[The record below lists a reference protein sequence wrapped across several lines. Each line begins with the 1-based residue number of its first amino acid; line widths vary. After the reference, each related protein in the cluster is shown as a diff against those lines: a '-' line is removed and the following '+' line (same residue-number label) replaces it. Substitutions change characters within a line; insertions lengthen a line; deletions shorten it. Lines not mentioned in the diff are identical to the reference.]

1 MIELQ
6 HISKLY
12 EVGGQPIYA
21 LRDMSETIQSG
32 EYVAIVGPSG
42 SGKSTLLNIIGCLLR
57 PSSGA
62 YVLEGQDVSQLDD
75 HALSHVRQHNIG
87 FIFQSFHLLP
97 RLTALGNVALPMVF
111 AGVPLAERH
120 ARALEALESVGLA
133 DRAQHRPSQLSVGQR
148 QRTVIARAIIMH
160 PKLLLADEPTGNLDT
175 SSGQQVM
182 ELLELLNRQGLTLL
196 VVSHDPN
203 VARRAKRVLVL
214 ADGQIVKR
222 LTGAEFP
229 GSAMPFPQGKTKEDE
244 TPRC

>member
-12 EVGGQPIYA
+12 EVGGQTIYA
-21 LRDMSETIQSG
+21 LRDTSETIQSG

-62 YVLEGQDVSQLDD
+62 YVLEGQDISQLDD
-75 HALSHVRQHNIG
+75 QALSHVRQHNIG
-87 FIFQSFHLLP
+87 FIFQSFHLVP

-111 AGVPLAERH
+111 AGVPSAERE
-120 ARALEALESVGLA
+120 ARALEALDSVGLA

-160 PKLLLADEPTGNLDT
+160 PKVLLADEPTGNLDT
-175 SSGQQVM
+175 GSGQQVM

-196 VVSHDPN
+196 VVTHDPN
-203 VARRAKRVLVL
+203 VARRAKRVLML
-214 ADGQIVKR
+214 ADGRIEKR
-222 LTGAEFP
+222 LSRSEFP
-229 GSAMPFPQGKTKEDE
+229 ESTMPYPQGSTREDDAS
-244 TPRC
+244 RC

>member
-21 LRDMSETIQSG
+21 LRDASETIQSG
-32 EYVAIVGPSG
+32 EYVAMVGPSG

-57 PSSGA
+57 PTSGS

-75 HALSHVRQHNIG
+75 QSLSHVRQHNIG

-97 RLTALGNVALPMVF
+97 RLTALGNVSLPMVF
-111 AGVPLAERH
+111 AGVPASERR
-120 ARALEALESVGLA
+120 ARALEALESVGLS

-148 QRTVIARAIIMH
+148 QRTVIARAIIMR

-175 SSGQQVM
+175 GSGQQVM
-182 ELLELLNRQGLTLL
+182 ELLESLNAQGLTLL
-196 VVSHDPN
+196 VVTHDPN
-203 VARRAKRVLVL
+203 VARRAHRVLVL

-222 LTGAEFP
+222 LTGTEFP
-229 GSAMPFPQGKTKEDE
+229 GLSMPFPQGKTREDYRS
-244 TPRC
+244 PC

>member
-21 LRDMSETIQSG
+21 LREMSETIQSG

-57 PSSGA
+57 PTSGA

-75 HALSHVRQHNIG
+75 QALSHVRQHTIG
-87 FIFQSFHLLP
+87 FIFQSFHLVP

-111 AGVPLAERH
+111 AGVPSDERQ
-120 ARALEALESVGLA
+120 ARALDALDAVGLA
-133 DRAQHRPSQLSVGQR
+133 DRAYHRPSQLSVGQR

-175 SSGQQVM
+175 GSGQQVM
-182 ELLELLNRQGLTLL
+182 KLLELLNRQGLTLL
-196 VVSHDPN
+196 VVTHDPN
-203 VARRAKRVLVL
+203 VARRANRVLVL
-214 ADGQIVKR
+214 ADGQILKR

-229 GSAMPFPQGKTKEDE
+229 GSSMPFPLGKPGEDD
-244 TPRC
+244 TSRC